1 MTEHILVAVA
11 WPYANGSIHIGQVAG
26 AYLPADIFARYHRMK
41 GSDVLMV
48 SGSDAHGTP
57 VTLTAEQRGVT
68 PEQVYSEYQVEFL
81 DNWERLGITFDLFTT
96 THTENH
102 QQVAQD
108 IFSRLHDNGHIYK
121 STMEMPYCGTDNR
134 FLADRYVE
142 GVCPHCDYD
151 GARGDQCDNC
161 GRTLDPRDLK
171 GIACRICG
179 NTPEFSETEH
189 FFIRLTAFEDKLL
202 EWARKQEHWKSN
214 VKNFTISFLKGG
226 LRDRAITRDIDWG
239 VPLPLDGYD
248 GKRIYV
254 WFEAVIGYL
263 SASIEWAKNRG
274 EPERWKDFWKSDGR
288 SYYFM
293 GKDNIPFH
301 TIIWPAL
308 LLGYGGLNLP
318 YDVPANEY
326 MNLEGFKLSTS
337 RNWAIWLPE
346 YLDRYDPDA
355 LRYVIAAGMPE
366 TSDSDFSWREYVRRN
381 NDELVATYGNLVNR
395 VLTMVSRNFDG
406 VVPEPGEPDE
416 LSAALLGEAR
426 ERFDRTTASLEAV
439 RLRLALNTAMGLAQA
454 ANRYLEQAAPWRS
467 VREDR
472 TKAGAALW
480 TGLAVIDCLKTLL
493 YPFIPFSS
501 ERLHTMLGFD
511 GSVTEAG
518 WAWDPAATVPG
529 RRIGRPEPPVH
540 EARRGDGGVRDAAAR
555 RLSRHRRKADIAS
568 SNHHLRAYRRAPG
581 PRGAQPQ
588 DDAGDTLQ
596 LSRQAALP
604 RVRHSWQTDTPRA
617 DAAVVFIPRARPA
630 RDGDHGDG
638 GRGAAHSDAGTRRHG
653 GQLQRAARQGD
664 A

>member
-1 MTEHILVAVA
+1 MTERILVAVA

-189 FFIRLTAFEDKLL
+189 FFIRLTAFKDTLL

-214 VKNFTISFLKGG
+214 VKNFTISFLEGG

-239 VPLPLDGYD
+239 VPLPLEGYD

-274 EPERWKDFWKSDGR
+274 EPERWEDFWKSDGR

-395 VLTMVSRNFDG
+395 VLTMVNRNFDG

-416 LSAALLGEAR
+416 LSAALLDEAR

-439 RLRLALNTAMGLAQA
+439 RLRLALSTAMGLAQA

-472 TKAGAALW
+472 AKAGAALW
-480 TGLAVIDCLKTLL
+480 TALAVIDCLKTLL
-493 YPFIPFSS
+493 FPFIPFSS
-501 ERLHTMLGFD
+501 ERLHTMLGFE
-511 GSVTEAG
+511 GSVREAG
-518 WAWDPAATVPG
+518 WSWDPAATVPG
-529 RRIGRPEPPVH
+529 RRIGRPEPLFTKLD
-540 EARRGDGGVRDAAAR
+540 E
-555 RLSRHRRKADIAS
+555 
-568 SNHHLRAYRRAPG
+568 
-581 PRGAQPQ
+581 
-588 DDAGDTLQ
+588 
-596 LSRQAALP
+596 
-604 RVRHSWQTDTPRA
+604 
-617 DAAVVFIPRARPA
+617 AVVESEAQRL
-630 RDGDHGDG
+630 
-638 GRGAAHSDAGTRRHG
+638 GA
-653 GQLQRAARQGD
+653 
-664 A
+664 

>member
-1 MTEHILVAVA
+1 MTERILVAVA

-26 AYLPADIFARYHRMK
+26 CYLPADIFARYHRMK
-41 GSDVLMV
+41 GSEVLMV

-68 PEQVYSEYQVEFL
+68 PEQVYEEYQAEFL
-81 DNWERLGITFDLFTT
+81 DNWERFGITFDLFTT

-102 QQVAQD
+102 QNVAQD
-108 IFSRLHDNGHIYK
+108 IFSRLHERGHIYK
-121 STMEMPYCGTDNR
+121 STMEMPYCDADDR

-142 GVCPHCDYD
+142 GVCPHCDFD

-179 NTPEFSETEH
+179 GTPEFAETEH
-189 FFIRLTAFEDKLL
+189 FFLKLVGFEDTLL
-202 EWARKQEHWKSN
+202 EWSRKQEHWKSN
-214 VKNFTISFLKGG
+214 VKNFTIAFLEGG

-239 VPLPLDGYD
+239 VPLPLEGYD

-263 SASIEWAKNRG
+263 SASIEWATNRG
-274 EPERWKDFWKSDGR
+274 EPDRWEDFWKGESR

-381 NDELVATYGNLVNR
+381 NDELVATYGNLVHR
-395 VLTMVSRNFDG
+395 VLTMVNRNFDG
-406 VVPEPGEPDE
+406 VVPEPDE
-416 LSAALLGEAR
+416 SNEASAALLDEAR
-426 ERFDRTTASLEAV
+426 ERFAQATASLEAV

-454 ANRYLEQAAPWRS
+454 ANRYLEQAAPWRA
-467 VREDR
+467 VREDKA
-472 TKAGAALW
+472 KAGAALW

-501 ERLHTMLGFD
+501 ERVHTMLGFE
-511 GSVTEAG
+511 GSVTHAG
-518 WAWDPAATVPG
+518 WSWDPSATVPG
-529 RRIGRPEPPVH
+529 RRIGRPEPLFAKLD
-540 EARRGDGGVRDAAAR
+540 EALAESETQ
-555 RLSRHRRKADIAS
+555 RL
-568 SNHHLRAYRRAPG
+568 
-581 PRGAQPQ
+581 GA
-588 DDAGDTLQ
+588 
-596 LSRQAALP
+596 
-604 RVRHSWQTDTPRA
+604 
-617 DAAVVFIPRARPA
+617 
-630 RDGDHGDG
+630 
-638 GRGAAHSDAGTRRHG
+638 
-653 GQLQRAARQGD
+653 
-664 A
+664 

>member
-1 MTEHILVAVA
+1 MTERILVAVA

-68 PEQVYSEYQVEFL
+68 PEQVYMEYQTEFL

-214 VKNFTISFLKGG
+214 VKNFTISFLEGG

-239 VPLPLDGYD
+239 VPLPLEGYD

-274 EPERWKDFWKSDGR
+274 EPERWKDFWKGDGR

-395 VLTMVSRNFDG
+395 VLTMVNRNFDG

-416 LSAALLGEAR
+416 LSAALLYEAR

-439 RLRLALNTAMGLAQA
+439 RLRLALSTAMGLAQA

-472 TKAGAALW
+472 AKAGAALW
-480 TGLAVIDCLKTLL
+480 TALAVIDCLKTLL

-501 ERLHTMLGFD
+501 ERLHTMLGFE
-511 GSVTEAG
+511 GSVRDAG
-518 WAWDPAATVPG
+518 WSWDPAATVPG
-529 RRIGRPEPPVH
+529 RRIGRPEPLFTKLD
-540 EARRGDGGVRDAAAR
+540 E
-555 RLSRHRRKADIAS
+555 
-568 SNHHLRAYRRAPG
+568 
-581 PRGAQPQ
+581 
-588 DDAGDTLQ
+588 
-596 LSRQAALP
+596 
-604 RVRHSWQTDTPRA
+604 
-617 DAAVVFIPRARPA
+617 AVVESEAQRL
-630 RDGDHGDG
+630 
-638 GRGAAHSDAGTRRHG
+638 GA
-653 GQLQRAARQGD
+653 
-664 A
+664 

>member
-1 MTEHILVAVA
+1 MTERILVAVA

-68 PEQVYSEYQVEFL
+68 PEQVYSEYQTEFL

-214 VKNFTISFLKGG
+214 VKNFTISFLEGG

-239 VPLPLDGYD
+239 VPLPLEGYD

-529 RRIGRPEPPVH
+529 RRIGRPEPLFAKLD
-540 EARRGDGGVRDAAAR
+540 EAMAESETQ
-555 RLSRHRRKADIAS
+555 RL
-568 SNHHLRAYRRAPG
+568 
-581 PRGAQPQ
+581 GA
-588 DDAGDTLQ
+588 
-596 LSRQAALP
+596 
-604 RVRHSWQTDTPRA
+604 
-617 DAAVVFIPRARPA
+617 
-630 RDGDHGDG
+630 
-638 GRGAAHSDAGTRRHG
+638 
-653 GQLQRAARQGD
+653 
-664 A
+664 

>member
-214 VKNFTISFLKGG
+214 VKNFTISFLEGG

-416 LSAALLGEAR
+416 LSAALLYEAR

-439 RLRLALNTAMGLAQA
+439 RLRLALSTAMGLAQA

-480 TGLAVIDCLKTLL
+480 TGLAIIDCLKTLL

-501 ERLHTMLGFD
+501 ERLHTMLGFQ
-511 GSVTEAG
+511 GSVKQAG

-529 RRIGRPEPPVH
+529 RRIGRPEPLFAKLD
-540 EARRGDGGVRDAAAR
+540 EAMAESETQ
-555 RLSRHRRKADIAS
+555 RL
-568 SNHHLRAYRRAPG
+568 
-581 PRGAQPQ
+581 GA
-588 DDAGDTLQ
+588 
-596 LSRQAALP
+596 
-604 RVRHSWQTDTPRA
+604 
-617 DAAVVFIPRARPA
+617 
-630 RDGDHGDG
+630 
-638 GRGAAHSDAGTRRHG
+638 
-653 GQLQRAARQGD
+653 
-664 A
+664 

>member
-68 PEQVYSEYQVEFL
+68 PEQVYSEYQTEFL

-214 VKNFTISFLKGG
+214 VKNFTISFLEGG

-239 VPLPLDGYD
+239 VPLPLEGYD

-263 SASIEWAKNRG
+263 SASIEWAKNRD
-274 EPERWKDFWKSDGR
+274 EPERWEDFWKGDGR

-381 NDELVATYGNLVNR
+381 NDELVATYGNLVHR

-439 RLRLALNTAMGLAQA
+439 RLRLALSTAMGLAQA

-529 RRIGRPEPPVH
+529 RRIGRPEPLFAKLD
-540 EARRGDGGVRDAAAR
+540 EAMAESETQ
-555 RLSRHRRKADIAS
+555 RL
-568 SNHHLRAYRRAPG
+568 
-581 PRGAQPQ
+581 GA
-588 DDAGDTLQ
+588 
-596 LSRQAALP
+596 
-604 RVRHSWQTDTPRA
+604 
-617 DAAVVFIPRARPA
+617 
-630 RDGDHGDG
+630 
-638 GRGAAHSDAGTRRHG
+638 
-653 GQLQRAARQGD
+653 
-664 A
+664 

>member
-1 MTEHILVAVA
+1 MTERILVAVA

-68 PEQVYSEYQVEFL
+68 PEQVYMEYQTEFL

-214 VKNFTISFLKGG
+214 VKNFTISFLEGG

-239 VPLPLDGYD
+239 VPLPLEGYD

-395 VLTMVSRNFDG
+395 VLTMVNRNFDG

-416 LSAALLGEAR
+416 LSAALLYEAR

-439 RLRLALNTAMGLAQA
+439 RLRLALSTAMGLAQA

-472 TKAGAALW
+472 AKAGAALW
-480 TGLAVIDCLKTLL
+480 TALAVIDCLKTLL

-501 ERLHTMLGFD
+501 ERLHTMLGFE
-511 GSVTEAG
+511 GSVRDAG
-518 WAWDPAATVPG
+518 WSWDPAATVPG
-529 RRIGRPEPPVH
+529 RRIGRPEPLFTKLD
-540 EARRGDGGVRDAAAR
+540 E
-555 RLSRHRRKADIAS
+555 
-568 SNHHLRAYRRAPG
+568 
-581 PRGAQPQ
+581 
-588 DDAGDTLQ
+588 
-596 LSRQAALP
+596 
-604 RVRHSWQTDTPRA
+604 
-617 DAAVVFIPRARPA
+617 AVVESEAQRL
-630 RDGDHGDG
+630 
-638 GRGAAHSDAGTRRHG
+638 GA
-653 GQLQRAARQGD
+653 
-664 A
+664 

>member
-1 MTEHILVAVA
+1 MTERILVAVA

-68 PEQVYSEYQVEFL
+68 PEQVYSEYQTEFL

-214 VKNFTISFLKGG
+214 VKNFTISFLEGG

-239 VPLPLDGYD
+239 VPLPLEGYD

-263 SASIEWAKNRG
+263 SASIEWAKNRD
-274 EPERWKDFWKSDGR
+274 EPERWEDFWKGDGR

-381 NDELVATYGNLVNR
+381 NDELVATYGNLVHR

-406 VVPEPGEPDE
+406 VVPEPGEHDE

-529 RRIGRPEPPVH
+529 RRIGRPEPLFAKLD
-540 EARRGDGGVRDAAAR
+540 EAMAESETQ
-555 RLSRHRRKADIAS
+555 RL
-568 SNHHLRAYRRAPG
+568 
-581 PRGAQPQ
+581 GA
-588 DDAGDTLQ
+588 
-596 LSRQAALP
+596 
-604 RVRHSWQTDTPRA
+604 
-617 DAAVVFIPRARPA
+617 
-630 RDGDHGDG
+630 
-638 GRGAAHSDAGTRRHG
+638 
-653 GQLQRAARQGD
+653 
-664 A
+664 

>member
-68 PEQVYSEYQVEFL
+68 PEQVYSEYQTEFL

-214 VKNFTISFLKGG
+214 VKNFTISFLEGG

-239 VPLPLDGYD
+239 VPLPLEGYD

-263 SASIEWAKNRG
+263 SASIEWAKNRD
-274 EPERWKDFWKSDGR
+274 EPERWEDFWKGDGR

-395 VLTMVSRNFDG
+395 VLTMVNRNFDG

-416 LSAALLGEAR
+416 LSATLLDEAR

-439 RLRLALNTAMGLAQA
+439 RLRLALSTAMGLAQA

-472 TKAGAALW
+472 AKAGAALW
-480 TGLAVIDCLKTLL
+480 TALAVIDCLKTLL

-501 ERLHTMLGFD
+501 ERLHTMLGFE
-511 GSVTEAG
+511 GSVKQAG
-518 WAWDPAATVPG
+518 WAWNPAATVPG
-529 RRIGRPEPPVH
+529 RRIGRPEPLF
-540 EARRGDGGVRDAAAR
+540 AKLDGAMAESETQ
-555 RLSRHRRKADIAS
+555 RL
-568 SNHHLRAYRRAPG
+568 
-581 PRGAQPQ
+581 GA
-588 DDAGDTLQ
+588 
-596 LSRQAALP
+596 
-604 RVRHSWQTDTPRA
+604 
-617 DAAVVFIPRARPA
+617 
-630 RDGDHGDG
+630 
-638 GRGAAHSDAGTRRHG
+638 
-653 GQLQRAARQGD
+653 
-664 A
+664 

>member
-68 PEQVYSEYQVEFL
+68 PEQVYSEYQTEFL

-214 VKNFTISFLKGG
+214 VKNFTISFLEGG

-239 VPLPLDGYD
+239 VPLPLEGYD

-263 SASIEWAKNRG
+263 SASIEWAKNRD
-274 EPERWKDFWKSDGR
+274 EPERWEDFWKGDGR

-326 MNLEGFKLSTS
+326 MHLEGFKLSTS

-381 NDELVATYGNLVNR
+381 NDELVATYGNLVHR

-439 RLRLALNTAMGLAQA
+439 RLRLALSTAMGLAQA

-472 TKAGAALW
+472 AKAGAALW
-480 TGLAVIDCLKTLL
+480 TALAVIDCLKTLL

-501 ERLHTMLGFD
+501 ERLHTMLGFE
-511 GSVTEAG
+511 GSVRDAG
-518 WAWDPAATVPG
+518 WSWDPAATVPG
-529 RRIGRPEPPVH
+529 RRIGRPEPLFTKLD
-540 EARRGDGGVRDAAAR
+540 E
-555 RLSRHRRKADIAS
+555 
-568 SNHHLRAYRRAPG
+568 
-581 PRGAQPQ
+581 
-588 DDAGDTLQ
+588 
-596 LSRQAALP
+596 
-604 RVRHSWQTDTPRA
+604 
-617 DAAVVFIPRARPA
+617 AVVESEAQRL
-630 RDGDHGDG
+630 
-638 GRGAAHSDAGTRRHG
+638 GA
-653 GQLQRAARQGD
+653 
-664 A
+664 

>member
-1 MTEHILVAVA
+1 MTERILVAVA

-68 PEQVYSEYQVEFL
+68 PEQVYMEYQTEFL
-81 DNWERLGITFDLFTT
+81 DNWKRLGITFDLFTT

-189 FFIRLTAFEDKLL
+189 FFIRLTAFEDTLL

-214 VKNFTISFLKGG
+214 VKNFTISFLEGG

-239 VPLPLDGYD
+239 VPLPLEGYD

-274 EPERWKDFWKSDGR
+274 EPQRWEDFWKSDGR

-416 LSAALLGEAR
+416 LSAALLYEAR

-439 RLRLALNTAMGLAQA
+439 RLRLALSTAMGLAQA

-472 TKAGAALW
+472 AKAGAALW
-480 TGLAVIDCLKTLL
+480 TALAVIDCLKTLL

-501 ERLHTMLGFD
+501 ERLHTMLGFE
-511 GSVTEAG
+511 GSVREAG
-518 WAWDPAATVPG
+518 WSWDPAATVPG
-529 RRIGRPEPPVH
+529 RRIGRPEPLFTKLD
-540 EARRGDGGVRDAAAR
+540 E
-555 RLSRHRRKADIAS
+555 
-568 SNHHLRAYRRAPG
+568 
-581 PRGAQPQ
+581 
-588 DDAGDTLQ
+588 
-596 LSRQAALP
+596 
-604 RVRHSWQTDTPRA
+604 
-617 DAAVVFIPRARPA
+617 AVVESEAQRL
-630 RDGDHGDG
+630 
-638 GRGAAHSDAGTRRHG
+638 GA
-653 GQLQRAARQGD
+653 
-664 A
+664 